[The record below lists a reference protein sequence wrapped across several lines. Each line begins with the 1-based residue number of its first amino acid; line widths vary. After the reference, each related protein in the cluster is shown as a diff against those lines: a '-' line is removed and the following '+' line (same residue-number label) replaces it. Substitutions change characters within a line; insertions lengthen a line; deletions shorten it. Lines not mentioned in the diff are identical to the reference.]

1 MSEFKDRVLDS
12 AWSNFTDEQ
21 LKILNSDAS
30 IESWLSEFNKK
41 STRHQYASRLVRFLQ
56 ATNVSIADIR
66 KMDSKEIKKLFLTFQ
81 AEQTK
86 KGFKNNG
93 ILSIITAIRSY
104 LLTIDKVVTFRKGQ
118 LLNLEADNNSH
129 AFTNGDLKLLF
140 EVGNTFEKAL
150 IATAVSEGWEISAFL
165 EQDRDVITKRLA
177 HATQNS
183 EKFIFFTNTRQKTG
197 VARFCV
203 LNPLAIEW
211 LTKYLASRK
220 DDDAR
225 LFPITQDGVQKLL
238 YRLSEQSGLKT
249 TGSLRFHN
257 IRKWLMS
264 RLSRCGFN
272 EFQIKYLMGKS
283 INISDSTYL
292 QTLQSEIEDKYPIVY
307 NDYLNIDFKGASGV
321 SKEQE
326 KRLGELEKQ
335 LVIERLTLDW
345 LLRELQNKGISLDRA
360 SLDKVMKDKTEAPTF
375 DQQHNLVERTEEPDQ
390 EES

>member
-12 AWSNFTDEQ
+12 DWSNFTDEQ
-21 LKILNSDAS
+21 LKILNSDPS

-56 ATNVSIADIR
+56 ATNVSIANL
-66 KMDSKEIKKLFLTFQ
+66 KEMDSKEIKKLFLTFQ
-81 AEQTK
+81 GEQTK

-93 ILSIITAIRSY
+93 ILSIITAMRSY

-129 AFTNGDLKLLF
+129 VFTNGDLKLLF
-140 EVGNTFEKAL
+140 EVGDTFEKAL
-150 IATAVSEGWEISAFL
+150 LATAVSEGWEISAFL
-165 EQDRDVITKRLA
+165 EQDKEVITKRLA

-183 EKFIFFTNTRQKTG
+183 EKFIFFANTRQKTG

-211 LTKYLASRK
+211 LTKYLAIRK
-220 DDDAR
+220 DNDSR
-225 LFPITQDGVQKLL
+225 LFPITQDGVQKML
-238 YRLSEQSGLKT
+238 YRLAMQSGLKT

-292 QTLQSEIEDKYPIVY
+292 QTLQSEIEEKYPTVY
-307 NDYLNIDFKGASGV
+307 NDYLNIDFKGTSGV
-321 SKEQE
+321 NKEQV
-326 KRLGELEKQ
+326 KK
-335 LVIERLTLDW
+335 LDD
-345 LLRELQNKGISLDRA
+345 LQNEVSTLKYAFNSLLSAFKERGLLA
-360 SLDKVMKDKTEAPTF
+360 KDYT
-375 DQQHNLVERTEEPDQ
+375 LEEIIHDQ
-390 EES
+390 EERDKQADDILKEE